1 MIRIGKL
8 KRYCQ
13 PFSKVYQHRSKRLKR
28 VQETDNSHRVLL
40 IDNQSLSHYTSYLA
54 FGLSRYREITFYGF
68 STQDYLISG
77 ANEQKRIKYFSIE
90 DKLPK
95 GTSIIK
101 VIMQSLFLLLIL
113 FEALNKTTYKI
124 VHIQGHLPM
133 FFLFIPIL
141 KLKGKKIFW
150 TMHDV
155 NLRPS
160 NRGLRS
166 KLDLFYTYVVSQ
178 PRIVS
183 RYADVILVHGS
194 LLKNQLASKGVN
206 DKKIHVIPH
215 FDYRY
220 LMRPSIITK
229 SSQDILP
236 TGYILLFGKIS
247 PYKGIE
253 VLIEAARIVK
263 KLLVN
268 NNEFNVLIAG
278 EGDFSYFEKLLSKE
292 DYEYIHVL
300 NKWIPASEIPILF
313 QRAKLL
319 VLPYTDASQSGVIS
333 LAYTFSRPVIAS
345 NVGSIAEYIEHNE
358 TGFIFEA
365 CNSTQLANYL
375 VELIEDNCKCIKMG
389 NKANQKLLKE
399 MSLEKCC
406 RIINNLYI
414 SS

>member
-13 PFSKVYQHRSKRLKR
+13 PFSKIYRSKRLKK
-28 VQETDNSHRVLL
+28 VQENDKPLRVLL
-40 IDNQSLSHYTSYLA
+40 IDNQGLSHYTSYLA
-54 FGLSRYREITFYGF
+54 LGLSRYREITLYGF
-68 STQDYLISG
+68 SNQDYLISG

-90 DKLPK
+90 DKIPR
-95 GTSIIK
+95 GNSIIK
-101 VIMQSLFLLLIL
+101 VIMQSIFLLLIL
-113 FEALNKTTYKI
+113 FEALNKTTFEI

-133 FFLFIPIL
+133 FFLFIPVL

-155 NLRPS
+155 SLRPS
-160 NRGLRS
+160 SRGVRG
-166 KLDLFYTYVVSQ
+166 KLDLLYTYVVSQ

-183 RYADVILVHGS
+183 RCANIVLVHGS
-194 LLKNQLASKGVN
+194 LLKHQLTSKGIN

-220 LMRPSIITK
+220 LLKINVITE
-229 SSQDILP
+229 SGLDILP
-236 TGYILLFGKIS
+236 TDYVLLFGKIS

-253 VLIEAARIVK
+253 ILIDAVRIVK

-268 NNEFNVLIAG
+268 NKFNVLIAG

-292 DYEYIHVL
+292 DYEYIHIV
-300 NKWIPASEIPILF
+300 NKWIPASEIPVLF
-313 QRAKLL
+313 RRAKLV
-319 VLPYTDASQSGVIS
+319 VLPYTGASQSGVIS

-345 NVGSIAEYIEHNE
+345 NVGSLAEYIEHNE
-358 TGFIFEA
+358 TGFIFDA
-365 CNSTQLANYL
+365 YNSTQLANYL
-375 VELIEDNCKCIKMG
+375 AELIEDNCKCIRMG
-389 NKANQKLLKE
+389 NKAYRKLLKE

-406 RIINNLYI
+406 QIINDLYI